1 MGPPVSRV
9 LATTFAMQPTV
20 FLVWCPELTG
30 YNAQQGPAHEY
41 RTDVHDIYMMY
52 SRTPSTAQVPT
63 GSHTVATTLAV
74 LPSQCW
80 LVSCPEFERK
90 PGKRGWHRL
99 LPTGAGRSGCV
110 TALGICAQLP
120 CSSHG
125 TPHEQELGQRRSQ
138 DKGCGALALMVIPCC
153 DSPRVRAWGVVV
165 AANQS
170 WCGAV
175 SCQPRAGVCSTWH
188 RLADVPV
195 VYRARNSVRYEDMH
209 AGGRSSL
216 TLCRLTRAAVP
227 LMHDIKKSQFDGI
240 LNAVVTFMK
249 VLRDM
254 ASPCNTALVCSS
266 IHTVAR
272 VPRIL
277 KLENLP
283 SKRRQR

>member
-9 LATTFAMQPTV
+9 LATAFAMQPTV
-20 FLVWCPELTG
+20 FLVWCPELAG
-30 YNAQQGPAHEY
+30 YNAQQGPRSPAHEY
-41 RTDVHDIYMMY
+41 RTDVHDIYDVLANPQH
-52 SRTPSTAQVPT
+52 SAGAPT
-63 GSHTVATTLAV
+63 LRTTLAV

-80 LVSCPEFERK
+80 LVSCPEFARK

-99 LPTGAGRSGCV
+99 LPTGAGCGGCV
-110 TALGICAQLP
+110 TALGICAQLR

-195 VYRARNSVRYEDMH
+195 VHWARNSVRHEDMH

-249 VLRDM
+249 VLRDT
-254 ASPCNTALVCSS
+254 ASPCNAALVYSS